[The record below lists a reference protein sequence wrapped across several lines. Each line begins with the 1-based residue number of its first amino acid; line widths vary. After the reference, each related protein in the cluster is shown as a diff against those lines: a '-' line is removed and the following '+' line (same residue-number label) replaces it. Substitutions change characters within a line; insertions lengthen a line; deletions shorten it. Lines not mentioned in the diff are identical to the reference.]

1 MLKLKLTWELETG
14 EKFEEWTRPIELSL
28 AEKELY
34 NGKSII
40 KILMED
46 STPSNTLLLFLAHKM
61 QQRITKKVESFDI
74 WKSKVTDITASD
86 FETANFTKPEASGER
101 Q

>member
-14 EKFEEWTRPIELSL
+14 EKFDEWTRPIELSL

-34 NGKSII
+34 NSKSIV
-40 KILMED
+40 KILIDE
-46 STPSNTLLLFLAHKM
+46 STPSNTLLLFLGHKI
-61 QQRITKKVESFDI
+61 QQRVTKKVENFET

-86 FETANFTKPEASGER
+86 FETANFTKPEPSGE
-101 Q
+101 QQ

>member
-1 MLKLKLTWELETG
+1 MLKLKLLWELETG

-34 NGKSII
+34 SGKSIV
-40 KILMED
+40 KILIEE
-46 STPSNTLLLFLAHKM
+46 STPSNTLLLFLAHKI
-61 QQRITKKVESFDI
+61 QQRVTKKVENFDT

-86 FETANFTKPEASGER
+86 FETANFTKPEVLGE
-101 Q
+101 QQ

>member
-14 EKFEEWTRPIELSL
+14 EKFEEWTRPIELAM

-34 NGKSII
+34 NGQSVI
-40 KILMED
+40 KILRDE
-46 STPSNTLLLFLAHKM
+46 STPSNTLLLFLGHKI
-61 QQRITKKVESFDI
+61 QQRITNKVEAFDLWKKKVLDI
-74 WKSKVTDITASD
+74 AATD
-86 FETANFTKPEASGER
+86 FETPNFTKPEVSGEL

>member
-34 NGKSII
+34 SGKSII
-40 KILMED
+40 KILIEE
-46 STPSNTLLLFLAHKM
+46 STPSNTLLLFLGHKI
-61 QQRITKKVESFDI
+61 QQRITQKVENFET
-74 WKSKVTDITASD
+74 WKSKVTDIAASD
-86 FETANFTKPEASGER
+86 FETTNFTKPEVSGA
-101 Q
+101 QQ